1 MGRVRGLFWNGRL
14 RDCLH
19 RGQGERLPW
28 LVDVVIVRAQLFE
41 QALRGAFGL
50 ELLDLGAVR
59 DAAEHGVFD
68 DLLDE
73 GHGLG
78 LGLRPRQVE
87 AGDLQA
93 IEQQPGAARIQ
104 IVGGDALQHLA
115 ERELQGGA
123 VLGHAALEGAQ
134 AGLARGGVFHR
145 AARSVVEVAEIFVA
159 QADRAAAAAPGK
171 DVTALEAL
179 RRLRLLAG
187 I

>member
-50 ELLDLGAVR
+50 ELLD
-59 DAAEHGVFD
+59 
-68 DLLDE
+68 
-73 GHGLG
+73 

-179 RRLRLLAG
+179 RRLRLLSG